1 MGYFLPVENN
11 TGNNS
16 FSVLHENVTEG
27 ILFFNIS
34 KIRGQSIMKLHGKT
48 AIITGAGA
56 GMGRAA
62 SIRFAKEGA
71 NVVVAD
77 LNETA
82 ANETVALIKSE
93 NGSAVAF
100 TCNVMKKDQ
109 VNELVQYAQNTFGSV
124 DILVNNAGLGQNPI
138 NSEDASEEELDR
150 LIGVNLKG
158 VYFGCQAAIPYMK
171 EKKAGVIINT
181 ASISA
186 ERPRKG
192 NAMYIATKGA
202 VMTLTKALAMELAPE
217 GIRVVGVNPVA
228 VDTNVLK
235 ELIGSDDYETSR
247 DQITT
252 SIPIGR
258 LATPE
263 DIANAMLFLAS
274 DEASMVTGSFINVD
288 GGRGI

>member
-1 MGYFLPVENN
+1 
-11 TGNNS
+11 
-16 FSVLHENVTEG
+16 
-27 ILFFNIS
+27 
-34 KIRGQSIMKLHGKT
+34 MKLHGKT

-93 NGSAVAF
+93 NGSAVVF

-109 VNELVQYAQNTFGSV
+109 VNELVQYAKNTFGSV